1 MSETRDI
8 LDHPLLERLTS
19 LGLKRD
25 DFLVFGSAPLLL
37 YGLRS
42 ELGDLDVLARGD
54 AWEKAHQLGVP
65 STGKATGSPS
75 MQFWGGEIE
84 VFDQWISKRWQFD
97 RLVSR
102 ADVIDGVRFAD
113 LHDVLAY
120 KAELMRPKDLADI
133 RALRQLLITEIRQT
147 ERDSVHSPLP

>member
-1 MSETRDI
+1 M
-8 LDHPLLERLTS
+8 ERLNS

-25 DFLVFGSAPLLL
+25 DFLVFGSAPLMV
-37 YGLRS
+37 YGLRR
-42 ELGDLDVLARGD
+42 ELGDLDILARGE
-54 AWEKAHQLGVP
+54 AWERAHQLGDP

-75 MQFWGGEIE
+75 IQFWGGEIE
-84 VFDQWISKRWQFD
+84 VFDQWISQKWQFD

-102 ADVIDGVRFAD
+102 ADVIEGVRFAD

-133 RALRQLLITEIRQT
+133 HALRKLLIAE
-147 ERDSVHSPLP
+147 LG